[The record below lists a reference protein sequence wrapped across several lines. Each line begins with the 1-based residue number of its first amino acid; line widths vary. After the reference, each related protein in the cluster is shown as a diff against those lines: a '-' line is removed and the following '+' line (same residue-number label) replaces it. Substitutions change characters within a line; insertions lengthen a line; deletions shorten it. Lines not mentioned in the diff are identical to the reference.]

1 MTQINV
7 YLIFDGNC
15 EEAMTFYKECLGGEL
30 AINRVEGSP
39 MEAQCP
45 PEMKNKIM
53 HANLVNGGIV
63 LMASDALM
71 PGKYIK
77 GTDSSVSLN
86 CSSEE
91 EINTFFTKLSAGG
104 QITLPLQ
111 EQFWGALFGMFTDK
125 FGVDWMLNFDRNQ

>member
-30 AINRVEGSP
+30 SINRVEGSP
-39 MEAQCP
+39 MESQCP
-45 PEMKNKIM
+45 PEMKNRIM

-63 LMASDALM
+63 LMASDVLM

-104 QITLPLQ
+104 VITLPLQ